1 MRGEGG
7 ARSDDMHAHT
17 THSNNNDINKKK
29 KKRKR
34 KEKEYTS
41 SLTYLE
47 SETFGANGDTQT

>member
-7 ARSDDMHAHT
+7 AKSDDMHAHT
-17 THSNNNDINKKK
+17 TYSNNNDINKKK
-29 KKRKR
+29 KKR